1 MTELQDFLDVGIE
14 VKPGRVEQKVT
25 CPKCSPERKN
35 KQDKCLSV
43 NLDKGVYNCHHCGWS
58 GNVKLKERK
67 EYFKPAPIEIN
78 LSEKILKYFQIRGIS
93 SATIANWKIGESREY
108 FPQVREERA
117 AINFNYY
124 REGELVNVKYRDA
137 EKNFKLVSGAELVF
151 YGLDNIKESNHC
163 YIVEGEMDALSLYE
177 AGLYAVVSVPNGASK
192 GNQRLDYLD
201 NCFKYFE
208 DKESIVLCTDNDEA
222 GLSLRNELARRLG
235 KHRCK
240 YVDFGDFK
248 DANEVLVSKGSET
261 LRSIIKK
268 AKNFPIEGVVNIE
281 DIWDS
286 VLSFNSNGFEQYSL
300 GLGSSDEYLKL
311 QLGEWS
317 ICTGVPNSGKSDIID
332 QICVNMALK
341 YDFRVAMF
349 APESFPY
356 EGHIKRIA
364 NKINQTECNNDQLN
378 QSKDFIKEHF
388 YFVKIDLENLSLEA
402 ILNKFRELVLQKGIN
417 LCVID
422 PWNTLDHSEQKDL
435 SYIGKKLS
443 EMTQFVQ
450 QTNTHLFLVAHPRKM
465 ESIDGKYRIPTPYD
479 ISGSSDFFNKAFNC
493 ITVYRN
499 NQKKNKK
506 LGSDVVEVHIQKV
519 KRKENGM
526 QGSFD
531 LAPDFKNGGYY
542 VGQDELDDLPF

>member
-1 MTELQDFLDVGIE
+1 MTELQDFLDIGIE

-78 LSEKILKYFQIRGIS
+78 LSERILKYFQIRGIS
-93 SATIANWKIGESREY
+93 NATIANWKIGESREY
-108 FPQVREERA
+108 FPQIRAERA

-137 EKNFKLVSGAELVF
+137 EKNFKLVSGAELIF

-163 YIVEGEMDALSLYE
+163 YIVEGEMDSLSLYE

-332 QICVNMALK
+332 QICVNMTLK
-341 YDFRVAMF
+341 YNFRVAMF

-378 QSKDFIKEHF
+378 QSKNFIKEHF

-435 SYIGKKLS
+435 AYVGKKLS
-443 EMTQFVQ
+443 ELTQFVQ

-531 LAPDFKNGGYY
+531 LAPDFKNGGFY

>member
-1 MTELQDFLDVGIE
+1 MTELQDFLDLKIE
-14 VKPGRVEQKVT
+14 VKPGRVEQKVL

-43 NLDKGVYNCHHCGWS
+43 NLEKGVYNCHHCGWS
-58 GNVKLKERK
+58 GNVKLKERQ
-67 EYFKPAPIEIN
+67 EYFKPVPIEIN
-78 LSEKILKYFQIRGIS
+78 VSERILKYFKIRGIS
-93 SATIANWKIGESREY
+93 QATIANWKIGESREY

-124 REGELVNVKYRDA
+124 REGQLVNVKYRDA
-137 EKNFKLVSGAELVF
+137 EKNFKLVSKAELIF

-208 DKESIVLCTDNDEA
+208 DKEFIVLCTDNDEA

-235 KHRCK
+235 KYRCK

-435 SYIGKKLS
+435 AYVGKKLS
-443 EMTQFVQ
+443 EITQFVQ

-465 ESIDGKYRIPTPYD
+465 ESIDGRYRVPTPYD

-493 ITVYRN
+493 ITVFRN

-531 LAPDFKNGGYY
+531 LAPDFKNGGFY

>member
-1 MTELQDFLDVGIE
+1 MTELQDFLDLKIE
-14 VKPGRVEQKVT
+14 VKPGRVEQKVL

-43 NLDKGVYNCHHCGWS
+43 NLEKGVYNCHHCGWS
-58 GNVKLKERK
+58 GNVKLKERQ
-67 EYFKPAPIEIN
+67 EYFKPVPIEIN
-78 LSEKILKYFQIRGIS
+78 ISERILKYFKIRGIS
-93 SATIANWKIGESREY
+93 QATIANWKIGESREY

-124 REGELVNVKYRDA
+124 REGQLVNVKYRDA
-137 EKNFKLVSGAELVF
+137 EKNFKLVSKAELIF

-261 LRSIIKK
+261 LRSIIKT

-286 VLSFNSNGFEQYSL
+286 VLAFNSNGFEQYSL

-364 NKINQTECNNDQLN
+364 NKINQTECNNEQLN

-435 SYIGKKLS
+435 AYVGKKLS
-443 EMTQFVQ
+443 EITQFVQ

-465 ESIDGKYRIPTPYD
+465 ESIDGRYRVPTPYD

-493 ITVYRN
+493 ITVFRN

>member
-1 MTELQDFLDVGIE
+1 MTELQDFLDLKIE
-14 VKPGRVEQKVT
+14 VKPGRVEQKVL

-43 NLDKGVYNCHHCGWS
+43 NLEKGVYNCHHCGWS
-58 GNVKLKERK
+58 GNVKLKERQ
-67 EYFKPAPIEIN
+67 EYFKPVPIEIN
-78 LSEKILKYFQIRGIS
+78 VSERILKYFKIIGIS
-93 SATIANWKIGESREY
+93 QATIANRKIGESREY

-124 REGELVNVKYRDA
+124 REGQLVNVKYRDA
-137 EKNFKLVSGAELVF
+137 EKNFKLVSKAELIF

-208 DKESIVLCTDNDEA
+208 DKEFIVLCTDNDEA

-235 KHRCK
+235 KYRCK

-435 SYIGKKLS
+435 AYVGKKLS
-443 EMTQFVQ
+443 EITQFVQ

-465 ESIDGKYRIPTPYD
+465 ESIDGRYRVPTPYD

-493 ITVYRN
+493 ITVFRN

-531 LAPDFKNGGYY
+531 LAPDFKNGGFY

>member
-1 MTELQDFLDVGIE
+1 MTELQDFLDLKIE
-14 VKPGRVEQKVT
+14 VKPGRVEQKVL

-43 NLDKGVYNCHHCGWS
+43 NLEKGVYNCHHCGWS
-58 GNVKLKERK
+58 GNVKLKERQ
-67 EYFKPAPIEIN
+67 EYFKPVPIEIN
-78 LSEKILKYFQIRGIS
+78 VSERILKYFKIIGIS
-93 SATIANWKIGESREY
+93 QATIANRKIGESREY

-124 REGELVNVKYRDA
+124 REGQLVNVKYRDA
-137 EKNFKLVSGAELVF
+137 EKNFKLVSKAELIF

-208 DKESIVLCTDNDEA
+208 DKEFIVLCTDNDEA

-235 KHRCK
+235 KYRCK

-435 SYIGKKLS
+435 AYVGKKLS
-443 EMTQFVQ
+443 EITQFVQ

-465 ESIDGKYRIPTPYD
+465 ESIDGRYRVPTPYD

-493 ITVYRN
+493 ITVFRN

>member
-1 MTELQDFLDVGIE
+1 MTELQDFLNVGIE

-124 REGELVNVKYRDA
+124 RQGELVNVKYRDA
-137 EKNFKLVSGAELVF
+137 EKNFKLVSGAELIF
-151 YGLDNIKESNHC
+151 YGLDNIKETNHC

>member
-1 MTELQDFLDVGIE
+1 MTELQDFLDIGIE
-14 VKPGRVEQKVT
+14 VKPGRIEQKVT

-137 EKNFKLVSGAELVF
+137 EKNFKLVSGAELIF

-248 DANEVLVSKGSET
+248 DANEVLVSQGSET

>member
-1 MTELQDFLDVGIE
+1 MTELQDFLDLKIE
-14 VKPGRVEQKVT
+14 VKPGRVEQKVL

-43 NLDKGVYNCHHCGWS
+43 NLEKGVYNCHHCGWS
-58 GNVKLKERK
+58 GNVKLKERQ
-67 EYFKPAPIEIN
+67 EYFKPVPIEIN
-78 LSEKILKYFQIRGIS
+78 VSERILKYFKIRGIS
-93 SATIANWKIGESREY
+93 QATIANWKIGESKEY

-124 REGELVNVKYRDA
+124 REGQLVNVKYRDA
-137 EKNFKLVSGAELVF
+137 EKNFKLVSKAELIF

-364 NKINQTECNNDQLN
+364 NKINQTECNNEQLN

-435 SYIGKKLS
+435 AYVGKKLS
-443 EMTQFVQ
+443 EITQFVQ

-465 ESIDGKYRIPTPYD
+465 ESIDGRYRVPTPYD

-493 ITVYRN
+493 ITVFRN